1 VALTRAFRSGFL
13 HMHIAAHQLTNIV
26 SQFPC
31 VSRLARFQLE
41 RGVSATNQ
49 LHVAMNF
56 PDPLSRRLVQLADGT
71 RDQKTLTREL
81 VEFVRSGQGKLVE
94 NGVPIEDPSEV
105 AAILERRVGEGLES
119 LAREGMLVS

>member
-1 VALTRAFRSGFL
+1 
-13 HMHIAAHQLTNIV
+13 
-26 SQFPC
+26 
-31 VSRLARFQLE
+31 LE
-41 RGVSATNQ
+41 RAKSATNQ

-71 RDQKTLTREL
+71 RDREMLKSEL

-94 NGVPIEDPSEV
+94 NGVAIEDLNIV
-105 AAILERRVGEGLES
+105 AALLERRIDEGLAS